1 MDLKQ
6 MEYFKTIVDQGS
18 INQAAKILHMSQ
30 PPLSMSIKKLEEE
43 LGTPLLIR
51 GNKHI
56 SLTEAGKIFYQ
67 RSCSI
72 LELADSTASEV
83 SKAGSQRTF
92 ALGLTP
98 STIPVVSDMLAQ
110 FSDAYPEVKYR
121 IYDGSTLELSH
132 LLDTGALDAAFLR
145 TPFATGDLKSITI
158 KKEPM
163 VAAIP
168 KALLTDSI
176 KLKSEEHITLEE
188 LSSLPISTYRRYQQL
203 LGDTM
208 SAAGLTPNIF
218 SLCDDT
224 RTSLLW
230 VRNGKAVAVYP
241 LSLKGDASEE
251 FVILPIKSKALETSI
266 LFVYP
271 SENGKISELVKD
283 FLPFIN

>member
-30 PPLSMSIKKLEEE
+30 PPLSMSIKKLEDE
-43 LGTPLLIR
+43 LGALLLIR

-98 STIPVVSDMLAQ
+98 STIPVVSDMLAR
-110 FSDAYPEVKYR
+110 FSNTFPEVKYR

-132 LLDTGALDAAFLR
+132 LLDTDALDAAFLR
-145 TPFATGDLKSITI
+145 TPFATGALKSIPI
-158 KKEPM
+158 RKEPM

-168 KALLTDSI
+168 KALLTSSI
-176 KLKSEEHITLEE
+176 KLKSRDYITLEE
-188 LSSLPISTYRRYQQL
+188 LSTFPISIYRRYQQL
-203 LGDTM
+203 LEDTM
-208 SAAGLTPNIF
+208 SAEGFTLNIF

-230 VRNGKAVAVYP
+230 VRNKKAVAVYP
-241 LSLKGDASEE
+241 LSLKDDSGED
-251 FVILPIKSKALETSI
+251 FIILPIKCKSLETSI

-271 SENGKISELVKD
+271 SENGKTSELVRD
-283 FLPFIN
+283 FLPFIS

>member
-1 MDLKQ
+1 MPIQICLRQRAFSPLFMFLRPQSQMLRTMLNSYNISILEDTMDLKQ

-43 LGTPLLIR
+43 LGTLLLIR

-98 STIPVVSDMLAQ
+98 STIPVVSEMLAQ
-110 FSDAYPEVKYR
+110 FSDAFPEVKYR

-132 LLDTGALDAAFLR
+132 LLDTGGLDAAFLR
-145 TPFATGDLKSITI
+145 TPFATGDLK
-158 KKEPM
+158 
-163 VAAIP
+163 
-168 KALLTDSI
+168 L
-176 KLKSEEHITLEE
+176 
-188 LSSLPISTYRRYQQL
+188 
-203 LGDTM
+203 
-208 SAAGLTPNIF
+208 
-218 SLCDDT
+218 
-224 RTSLLW
+224 
-230 VRNGKAVAVYP
+230 
-241 LSLKGDASEE
+241 
-251 FVILPIKSKALETSI
+251 
-266 LFVYP
+266 
-271 SENGKISELVKD
+271 
-283 FLPFIN
+283 

>member
-1 MDLKQ
+1 
-6 MEYFKTIVDQGS
+6 
-18 INQAAKILHMSQ
+18 
-30 PPLSMSIKKLEEE
+30 MSIKKLEEE

-67 RSCSI
+67 RSCSV
-72 LELADSTASEV
+72 LELADSTTSEV

-98 STIPVVSDMLAQ
+98 STIPVVSDMLAN
-110 FSDAYPEVKYR
+110 FSDTFPEVKYPL
-121 IYDGSTLELSH
+121 YDGSTLALLH
-132 LLDTGALDAAFLR
+132 LLDTGSLDAAFLR
-145 TPFATGDLKSITI
+145 TPFATGDLKSIDI
-158 KKEPM
+158 RKEPM

-168 KALLTDSI
+168 KALLNDSI
-176 KLKSEEHITLEE
+176 ELKSLDNISLEE
-188 LSSLPISTYRRYQQL
+188 FASFPISTYRRYQQL

-241 LSLKGDASEE
+241 LSLKSDASEE

-271 SENGKISELVKD
+271 SENGKTSELVKD